1 MIFLEFKGK
10 TLWMKSRKEKFD
22 LWTHK
27 KEILLSIC
35 EKK

>member
-1 MIFLEFKGK
+1 MIFWNSTEK
-10 TLWMKSRKEKFD
+10 TLWMTPRKEKFD